1 MKKDFPGGPVVKT
14 RACNAGCT
22 GSNQDPTCLPYGT
35 AKKKKKKKQIYV
47 SDLDEIPE
55 NMLTKFLYGE
65 RMGGKTNVIAT
76 RKSRFNRLRN

>member
-1 MKKDFPGGPVVKT
+1 MQDAWVWTKIPH
-14 RACNAGCT
+14 ACLMV
-22 GSNQDPTCLPYGT
+22 QP
-35 AKKKKKKKQIYV
+35 KKKKKKIYV

-76 RKSRFNRLRN
+76 RKLTLFSKAKKLS

>member
-1 MKKDFPGGPVVKT
+1 MVQP
-14 RACNAGCT
+14 
-22 GSNQDPTCLPYGT
+22 
-35 AKKKKKKKQIYV
+35 KKKKKKIYV

-76 RKSRFNRLRN
+76 RKLTLFSKAKKLS